1 VFREDS
7 ISPEFGVS
15 AMKDSKRQA
24 RPLRDPQPRAKVWLE
39 IDGNYI
45 FGRGI
50 SDILKAIADK
60 GSIKEAAKSVGKSYR
75 HVWSRIK
82 ETEHALGAALVRTQV
97 GGNDLRRSALTELGC
112 DLVHDFDAL
121 RQNVLSLV
129 DREFQR
135 RLRSTL
141 NRHRLHA

>member
-1 VFREDS
+1 MA
-7 ISPEFGVS
+7 GV
-15 AMKDSKRQA
+15 KCPTHLR
-24 RPLRDPQPRAKVWLE
+24 RDPQPRVKVWLE

-50 SDILKAIADK
+50 SDILKAVADK
-60 GSIKEAAKSVGKSYR
+60 GSIKEAARSVGKSYR
-75 HVWSRIK
+75 HVWARIK
-82 ETEHALGAALVRTQV
+82 ETEQALGAALVRTQV
-97 GGNDLRRSALTELGC
+97 GGNDPRRSELTDLGC

-121 RQNVLSLV
+121 REKVFGLV

-141 NRHRLHA
+141 DRSK

>member
-1 VFREDS
+1 MA
-7 ISPEFGVS
+7 GVKNH
-15 AMKDSKRQA
+15 MHPR
-24 RPLRDPQPRAKVWLE
+24 RVPMPRAKVWLE

-50 SDILKAIADK
+50 SDILKAVADK

-75 HVWSRIK
+75 HVWARIK
-82 ETEHALGAALVRTQV
+82 ETEQAIGAALVRTQV
-97 GGNDLRRSALTELGC
+97 GGNDLRRSELTDLGC
-112 DLVHDFDAL
+112 ELVHDFDAL
-121 RQNVLSLV
+121 RRKVLSLV

-141 NRHRLHA
+141 NRHRLRPPVQDK